1 MRAVGSRCVDAP
13 RAWHRLQ
20 ARCKRRDSLSIAP
33 SRRSRTRR
41 AGIIRALLGQDA
53 ERVRCAREP
62 PFGPRRP
69 GCQGRP
75 PRRRCL
81 VGRHRAVVRSGLAW
95 CRQSPNTIFVA
106 AFRRPA
112 GPCSRALVVCVCC
125 AGYITPVTERSPGG
139 LTPAKHATI
148 GRVARPP
155 SRRLRTR
162 STGLSG
168 RVTPATTSRPVMDH
182 RGPSSPPLRPTT
194 LACDAGAGAPWI
206 DEVVGRVAH
215 ALRST

>member
-13 RAWHRLQ
+13 RAWHRLH

-81 VGRHRAVVRSGLAW
+81 VRATSSRRSERLGVVSA
-95 CRQSPNTIFVA
+95 VA
-106 AFRRPA
+106 EHDFRCCFRRPA
-112 GPCSRALVVCVCC
+112 GPCSRALVMCVCC

-194 LACDAGAGAPWI
+194 LASDAGAGAPWI